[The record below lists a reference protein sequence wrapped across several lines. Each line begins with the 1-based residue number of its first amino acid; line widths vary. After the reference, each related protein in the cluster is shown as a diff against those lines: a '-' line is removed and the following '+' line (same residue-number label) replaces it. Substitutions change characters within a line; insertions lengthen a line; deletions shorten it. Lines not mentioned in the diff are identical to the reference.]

1 MFSLKCL
8 LIIGGM
14 QNTFLISQILKV
26 DLSEDPIQTSKR
38 APVSTSHTFRREDKK
53 FRTHP
58 LPTLFGHKGRRGFPN
73 IMMLF
78 MTHVRINDDVDDDD
92 DGDDED
98 NDDDCLIFFSSSF
111 LIFFWRGVGVKIRA

>member
-1 MFSLKCL
+1 MCPPTNVTENIGIAMKWEDRGVHVFSLKCL

-26 DLSEDPIQTSKR
+26 DLSEDPIQISKR

-58 LPTLFGHKGRRGFPN
+58 LPTLFGHKGRRGF
-73 IMMLF
+73 L
-78 MTHVRINDDVDDDD
+78 
-92 DGDDED
+92 
-98 NDDDCLIFFSSSF
+98 
-111 LIFFWRGVGVKIRA
+111 KY